1 MYKRQVL
8 DCSNP
13 MVFIRAKDLGIQG
26 TELVELNQN
35 QSVMEHIERIRCIAA
50 WKCGFVEHWED
61 ARTKSTSAPK
71 VSIISAPHNYMDMD
85 KHTVQAESMDICCR
99 AISVGALHKAYPM
112 TVACLLYTS
121 MDRGKAGELIK
132 VGIPIS
138 FQECMVRLSFL
149 YLTSVTN
156 ALGVAASSAVGIAG
170 KYDVFAMLPATSAAS
185 ACLLYT
191 SRTGV
196 SVEVLFNLFYLLCM

>member
-1 MYKRQVL
+1 MGVRGTAFATIFSQGFSMVCAALYLNKR
-8 DCSNP
+8 N
-13 MVFIRAKDLGIQG
+13 FIFQFRLK
-26 TELVELNQN
+26 NF
-35 QSVMEHIERIRCIAA
+35 R
-50 WKCGFVEHWED
+50 
-61 ARTKSTSAPK
+61 
-71 VSIISAPHNYMDMD
+71 
-85 KHTVQAESMDICCR
+85 
-99 AISVGALHKAYPM
+99 
-112 TVACLLYTS
+112 

-185 ACLLYT
+185 ALAP
-191 SRTGV
+191 
-196 SVEVLFNLFYLLCM
+196 